1 MGYKRLILGVFGSV
15 PQLSEEISECL
26 GTWLPLS
33 MLYAS
38 GVTLDP
44 QISPDD

>member
-1 MGYKRLILGVFGSV
+1 MGYKRLLLGVFGFV
-15 PQLSEEISECL
+15 PQLSEEIGEHL

-33 MLYAS
+33 MVYAS
-38 GVTLDP
+38 GIALDT

>member
-1 MGYKRLILGVFGSV
+1 MGYKRLLLGGFGFG
-15 PQLSEEISECL
+15 PQLSEEIGEHL

-33 MLYAS
+33 MVYAS
-38 GVTLDP
+38 VTALEA

>member
-26 GTWLPLS
+26 GTWLPLG
-33 MLYAS
+33 MVYAV
-38 GVTLDP
+38 GLL
-44 QISPDD
+44 